1 MNDKEMWE
9 VMCKERFDKLERKA
23 ELNNDLLTK
32 LGKDMDLILA
42 IRKWV
47 VATLSALAL
56 GIIVK
61 LVWAFLQYI
70 DTVKQHIG
78 P

>member
-23 ELNNDLLTK
+23 ELNHDLLTK

-47 VATLSALAL
+47 ITTLSALAL
-56 GIIVK
+56 GIIAK
-61 LVWAFLQYI
+61 LIWAFLQYWESI
-70 DTVKQHIG
+70 KHHIG
-78 P
+78 Q